1 MMMMM
6 MIYYSKH
13 KRIPAAQQLTT
24 MTIGTSTPPHRKIG
38 QKQLQQDVAAQQL
51 TTMTIGTSTP
61 PHRKIGQKQLQ
72 QDVAG
77 TAEMAEAGERSPLM
91 RHISMTARD
100 DDDNG
105 DGVENKFKEETGIGG
120 TRLSSRWKKISYI
133 ILFMVVLKILLV
145 LSSYYA
151 FKDRRSFHSRLVVTP
166 IEEAVEHTIDVGNN
180 MTIWFRTW
188 GTHPKNYLAPDE
200 YVPALLF
207 VHGGPGQAVS
217 DYKNGNKRFFDKE
230 ALFVVEV
237 DQRGTGNS
245 QPSVRDDYRNMQY
258 YQDISISL
266 IAKDF
271 ELVRKYLGIESW
283 VVWGGSYGSTIAL
296 NYCMLFPES
305 CTALLL
311 RGIYLDT
318 RKELSEVYSRRAFED
333 DERKLDLFN
342 NLYDLAQSEVKRVG
356 GDDARES
363 LDPNDYK
370 RLLQVYESMITR
382 GDRTAIWRWTSFEN
396 NLMEDRPEMQ
406 LDRNHIIE
414 EKFPEAQ
421 SVAFFETR
429 LWQHGTFE
437 EPSNLLAP
445 ERLVR
450 LGNIPIFI
458 CQGVYDNVCPV
469 QNAWSLVNGLKKAHH
484 RHPRSDDPGFLQ
496 AYFLDANHE
505 DTDPVME
512 RCLKKIMNEF
522 LEMYSSSWG

>member
-1 MMMMM
+1 MMMM

-24 MTIGTSTPPHRKIG
+24 MTIGTPTPPRRKIG
-38 QKQLQQDVAAQQL
+38 QKHLQQDE
-51 TTMTIGTSTP
+51 
-61 PHRKIGQKQLQ
+61 
-72 QDVAG
+72 AG
-77 TAEMAEAGERSPLM
+77 AAEMAEEGERSPLM

-100 DDDNG
+100 GDDEG
-105 DGVENKFKEETGIGG
+105 DGVEKKFMEETGIGG
-120 TRLSSRWKKISYI
+120 THFLSSRWKKISYI
-133 ILFMVVLKILLV
+133 ILVMVVLKILLV

-188 GTHPKNYLAPDE
+188 GTHPKNYLAPDV

-207 VHGGPGQAVS
+207 VHGGPGQAVA

-245 QPSVRDDYRNMQY
+245 QPSVRDDYRNMEH

-318 RKELSEVYSRRAFED
+318 KKELSEVYSRRAFED
-333 DERKLDLFN
+333 DERKLNLFN
-342 NLYDLAQSEVKRVG
+342 NLYDLAQSEVKRVE
-356 GDDARES
+356 GDDARE

-396 NLMEDRPEMQ
+396 NLMEDRPEQQ
-406 LDRNHIIE
+406 LDPNHIIE
-414 EKFPEAQ
+414 EKFAEAQ
-421 SVAFFETR
+421 NVAFFETR
-429 LWQHGTFE
+429 LWLHGTFE

-522 LEMYSSSWG
+522 LEMYSSSQGF